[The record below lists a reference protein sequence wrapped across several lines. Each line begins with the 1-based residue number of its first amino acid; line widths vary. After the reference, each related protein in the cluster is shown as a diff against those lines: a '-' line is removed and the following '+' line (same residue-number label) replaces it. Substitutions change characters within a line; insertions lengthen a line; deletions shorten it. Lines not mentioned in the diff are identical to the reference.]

1 MAKKRY
7 RTIGGK
13 KFELVPTEEESEGS
27 GCGCLLIIIA
37 AAAIWWFF
45 IR

>member
-1 MAKKRY
+1 MAKKKY

-13 KFELVPTEEESEGS
+13 KFELVPTEEESDGS

-37 AAAIWWFF
+37 AALVVLFLL
-45 IR
+45 